1 MTNKGVPKMSAQRNR
16 YVSLSLLATVV
27 VLASLPAHWAAAAQ
41 EADTLEEVVVTGVR
55 ASEQRS
61 VELKRNA
68 DVIQDSISA
77 EDIGK
82 LPDTTIAD
90 SLQRITGVQINREG
104 GEGTSVNIRGLPQVG
119 TLLNGE
125 AFLTTGSIVSVQPD
139 FGDIP
144 SQLFAG
150 ADVNKSATA
159 SLLNA
164 GITGTINLRTRR
176 PFELQQGWTLAE
188 PPVYH
193 DGGVSGSLASRPQL
207 DQLRAACLADEVDVQ
222 SAQRFN
228 TRENTSNPPQ
238 LILQPFS
245 REIHITDD
253 DVILVC

>member
-1 MTNKGVPKMSAQRNR
+1 MINRKILCTVTGILAVSGMSA
-16 YVSLSLLATVV
+16 YAAT
-27 VLASLPAHWAAAAQ
+27 AA
-41 EADTLEEVVVTGVR
+41 DSPTLEEVIVTGVR

-125 AFLTTGSIVSVQPD
+125 AFPDRGSIVSVQPD

-144 SQLFAG
+144 SQLFSG
-150 ADVNKSATA
+150 ADVNKSPSA

-164 GITGTINLRTRR
+164 GITGTINLKTRR
-176 PFELQQGWTLAE
+176 PLDLQQGWTLGRRRIGTARQPDRQVPARDGHADWLPRRSAGASWHR
-188 PPVYH
+188 PPI
-193 DGGVSGSLASRPQL
+193 R
-207 DQLRAACLADEVDVQ
+207 
-222 SAQRFN
+222 
-228 TRENTSNPPQ
+228 T
-238 LILQPFS
+238 
-245 REIHITDD
+245 
-253 DVILVC
+253 

>member
-1 MTNKGVPKMSAQRNR
+1 MFYKQNICAALV
-16 YVSLSLLATVV
+16 LLAATSG
-27 VLASLPAHWAAAAQ
+27 LYAQ
-41 EADTLEEVVVTGVR
+41 TPTTSDQPLLEEIVVTGVR

-125 AFLTTGSIVSVQPD
+125 AFLTTGSIVSLQPD
-139 FGDIP
+139 CGDIP

-150 ADVNKSATA
+150 ADVSKSSTA
-159 SLLNA
+159 SLLDA
-164 GITGTINLRTRR
+164 GITGTINLKTRR
-176 PFELQQGWTLAE
+176 PYDLQQGWTLAGAASAL
-188 PPVYH
+188 H
-193 DGGVSGSLASRPQL
+193 GSKTAKY
-207 DQLRAACLADEVDVQ
+207 
-222 SAQRFN
+222 
-228 TRENTSNPPQ
+228 
-238 LILQPFS
+238 QP
-245 REIHITDD
+245 E
-253 DVILVC
+253 L